1 MSFVLWQNWINQ
13 ETRTTLLPV
22 RVNSSNHLIRS
33 KMRHCQSIFKL
44 IYNHLVLTRLPNW
57 STCYLA
63 TTNRVVIVLRGKCTQ
78 DQLSAQ
84 SIPQNE
90 WCDVWWWET
99 IPKGQLHK
107 FTPHMHVIIIFFSFL
122 LTILINVRSSLTIS
136 PASFLYGRY
145 LWTVHP
151 LWSLPFLTWSL
162 IQMQINDSP
171 ERKKEAKEEA
181 WNEK

>member
-63 TTNRVVIVLRGKCTQ
+63 TTNRCGDSPSGQMHSRSIKRTEYSSEWMMRCVMMRNNTQ
-78 DQLSAQ
+78 RAATQIYS
-84 SIPQNE
+84 
-90 WCDVWWWET
+90 
-99 IPKGQLHK
+99 
-107 FTPHMHVIIIFFSFL
+107 PHACHYNIFFV
-122 LTILINVRSSLTIS
+122 LTHYPHQCTLVTHNQPCFVPIRSLFMNCPSAMVPPISHLIS
-136 PASFLYGRY
+136 
-145 LWTVHP
+145 HP
-151 LWSLPFLTWSL
+151 
-162 IQMQINDSP
+162 N
-171 ERKKEAKEEA
+171 A
-181 WNEK
+181 N